1 MKSDWEAVDLN
12 FIVYKNTGVSIL
24 ASIDDVEALLDDH
37 IVKTATMKNSPFIQ
51 SFEKDVNEWDTTLVR
66 QSCDRVK
73 RFSQPGGTTY
83 IIVVWHKEGNVM
95 CGSILNYFTIYY
107 FCNLLLFGMH
117 FITFLCCCNVF

>member
-12 FIVYKNTGVSIL
+12 FTVYKNTGVSIL

-66 QSCDRVK
+66 QSCERVK
-73 RFSQPGGTTY
+73 WFCQLGGT
-83 IIVVWHKEGNVM
+83 I
-95 CGSILNYFTIYY
+95 
-107 FCNLLLFGMH
+107 
-117 FITFLCCCNVF
+117 